1 LKLVLSRSSSS
12 FVRSRSKLYRNFQVG
27 SEKKGKRHRKMKFE
41 NSSVSQRTLSYR
53 LHDALNIPL
62 VGSLAFF
69 CLLGLGGQFNAV
81 LLTNLFIYY
90 IVLDSLWIALSPSA
104 VPKFSSVIL
113 VHHLFTFLILLHPLR
128 YPEHSIE
135 TCRDGIVELNTF
147 FLIARRQARRGSLLN
162 VLFSFC
168 YKITLSIRFIWQP
181 YLIYHFHVILNV
193 REGYPLSEYMMVLAT
208 QICLCIFNI
217 LLACRPRNR

>member
-1 LKLVLSRSSSS
+1 MSSLLTISVEKNRYKRFGVTSDKREMHRMVKFKESS
-12 FVRSRSKLYRNFQVG
+12 AV
-27 SEKKGKRHRKMKFE
+27 
-41 NSSVSQRTLSYR
+41 QRTLSYR

-69 CLLGLGGQFNAV
+69 CLLGLCGQFDSKV
-81 LLTNLFIYY
+81 LTKLFIYY
-90 IVLDSLWIALSPSA
+90 IVLDSVWIAFSPDA

-113 VHHLFTFLILLHPLR
+113 LHHVLTFFILLHPLR
-128 YPEHSIE
+128 YSEHSIE

-162 VLFSFC
+162 MLLSFC

-193 REGYPLSEYMMVLAT
+193 REGYRLSEYIMVLST